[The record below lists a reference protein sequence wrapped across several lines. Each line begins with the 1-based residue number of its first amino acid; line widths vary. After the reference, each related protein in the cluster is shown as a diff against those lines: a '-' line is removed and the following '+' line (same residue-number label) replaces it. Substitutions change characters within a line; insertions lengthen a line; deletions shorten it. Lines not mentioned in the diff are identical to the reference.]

1 MRNRNMI
8 DGATPKQLLLIYN
21 PVAGRKQIK
30 RFLSE
35 IICLFSDYGY
45 IVTAFPTA
53 RRRDATEFVV
63 KYGNQFDRIVC
74 ASGDGTFS
82 ESVAGMAQAGLS
94 IPLGH
99 IPCGS
104 SNDFAACHNLPTDI
118 MTAARHAVE
127 GEEKALDI
135 GCFNGRY
142 FTYIAAFGA
151 FSWLSY
157 STSQNL
163 KNILGHTAY
172 ILDGIKDLSMIKP
185 EHMRVYVNDKVYE
198 GDYIFGAVCNCTSVA
213 GAFDLPQQHV
223 DMSDGLFEVI
233 LIREPANMME
243 WQILL
248 SGLANQDYSSRLID
262 FFKAECVRVE
272 SAGTFTWALDGE
284 PQAGSP
290 EIEIVN
296 VRNLLKIVG

>member
-1 MRNRNMI
+1 ML
-8 DGATPKQLLLIYN
+8 DGTATKQLLLVYN

-35 IICLFSDYGY
+35 IVCLFSDQGY
-45 IVTAFPTA
+45 VVTIFPTC
-53 RRRDATEFVV
+53 RRMAATEFVA
-63 KYGNQFDRIVC
+63 KFGSRFDRIVC

-82 ESVAGMAQAGLS
+82 ECVAGMAQAGIS

-118 MTAARHAVE
+118 MTAARRAME
-127 GEEKALDI
+127 GQEEALDI

-151 FSWLSY
+151 FSWLCY
-157 STSQNL
+157 TTSQTL

-172 ILDGIKDLSMIKP
+172 ILDGIKDFPMIKP
-185 EHMRVYVNDKVYE
+185 EHMRVHANGIVYE

-213 GAFDLPQQHV
+213 GAFDLPPQQV
-223 DMSDGLFEVI
+223 DMCDGLFEVI
-233 LIREPANMME
+233 LIREPANMVE

-248 SGLANQDYSSRLID
+248 SSLVNQEYSGKLID
-262 FFKAECVRVE
+262 FFKAERVVVE
-272 SAGTFTWALDGE
+272 SAGNFTWALDGE
-284 PQAGSP
+284 QQAGSP

-296 VRNLLKIVG
+296 VRNLLRIVC